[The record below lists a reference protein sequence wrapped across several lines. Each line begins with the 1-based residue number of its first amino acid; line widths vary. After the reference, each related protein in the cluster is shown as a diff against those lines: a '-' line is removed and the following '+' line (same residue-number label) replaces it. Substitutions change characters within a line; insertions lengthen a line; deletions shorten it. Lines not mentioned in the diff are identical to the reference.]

1 MRFAYLG
8 NAELSISQTQ
18 VVGLVLATTGQVIR
32 KLRTKYLGAIMQ
44 RITFIG
50 EIMCGKARL
59 LSQLGVITVFVL
71 LAALLPVTSADAQLA
86 SVKVDTEG
94 AHAGEFRVPLNK
106 SQILRVDQR
115 FGDLRLG
122 NSAIADVVPLTDR
135 TIYVL
140 GKAVGSTNLTILG
153 GNGRLL
159 AVIDLMVT
167 FDAQGLKA
175 KLAEIVPSARV
186 EVRAVNNALILSGD
200 MASSVEL
207 ARVIAV
213 AETFAPN
220 SVRNLMRLQGSQQ
233 VLLEVRFAEMSRT
246 AAKKLGINLAA
257 TLGDFSFTSIPNA
270 GLESIFSSVLN
281 LRPDGNTITAAIDAL
296 EDKNLVKTLAE
307 PNLIALSGET
317 ARFLAGGEFPVQ
329 STDGDGNVNIE
340 FKEFGVGL
348 AFTPTVL
355 EDGLINLIVEPE
367 VSELDL
373 NSAVGDTPGLST
385 RKAKTTV
392 EVRDGQSFAIAGL
405 LQNNFRDNVEQVP
418 FLGDIPILG
427 ALFRS
432 SQFQREETELVIM
445 VTPRLVSP
453 VVAGS
458 IALPTDNF
466 SPPSD
471 LNLFLLG
478 NLEGPRRVP
487 AEGKGKGHQVNFNNS
502 DDAVQQLLSDG
513 QPAAGLDGPHGHILQ

>member
-1 MRFAYLG
+1 M
-8 NAELSISQTQ
+8 
-18 VVGLVLATTGQVIR
+18 
-32 KLRTKYLGAIMQ
+32 KYLGAKMQ
-44 RITFIG
+44 RVITIG
-50 EIMCGKARL
+50 EVMRAKARL
-59 LSQLGVITVFVL
+59 LSQLGAVTVFVL
-71 LAALLPVTSADAQLA
+71 LAALLPITSADAQLA
-86 SVKVDTEG
+86 SVKIDTEG

-140 GKAVGSTNLTILG
+140 GKAVGSTSLTILG
-153 GNGRLL
+153 NNGRLL

-200 MASSVEL
+200 VASSVEL

-220 SVRNLMRLQGSQQ
+220 SVRNLMRLEGSQQ
-233 VLLEVRFAEMSRT
+233 VLLEVRFAEMGRT

-257 TLGDFSFTSIPNA
+257 TFGDFSLTSIPDA
-270 GLESIFSSVLN
+270 GLSSIFTGLLG
-281 LRPDGNTITAAIDAL
+281 LRPSGHTVDLTLDAL

-329 STDGDGNVNIE
+329 STDGDGNVSIE

-355 EDGLINLIVEPE
+355 EDGLINLVVEPE

-373 NSAVGDTPGLST
+373 SAAVGDTPGLST

-405 LQNNFRDNVEQVP
+405 LQNNFKDNIEQVP

-427 ALFRS
+427 VLFRS
-432 SQFQREETELVIM
+432 SQFQRDETELVIV

-458 IALPTDNF
+458 IALPTDGF
-466 SPPSD
+466 APPSD
-471 LNLFLLG
+471 LSLFLLG
-478 NLEGPRRVP
+478 NLEGPKRPP
-487 AEGKGKGHQVNFNNS
+487 AGAEGEGKGKGHQVNFKR
-502 DDAVQQLLSDG
+502 DDAVQQLLSSG

>member
-1 MRFAYLG
+1 M
-8 NAELSISQTQ
+8 
-18 VVGLVLATTGQVIR
+18 
-32 KLRTKYLGAIMQ
+32 KYLGAKMQ
-44 RITFIG
+44 RIISIG
-50 EIMCGKARL
+50 EIMRGQARL
-59 LSQLGVITVFVL
+59 LRHLGAITAFVL
-71 LAALLPVTSADAQLA
+71 LAAILPITGADAQLA

-94 AHAGEFRVPLNK
+94 AYAGEFRVPLNK

-140 GKAVGSTNLTILG
+140 GKAVGSTNLTILSTG
-153 GNGRLL
+153 GRLL
-159 AVIDLMVT
+159 AVVDLMVT

-186 EVRAVNNALILSGD
+186 EVRAVNNTLILSGD
-200 MASSVEL
+200 VASSVEL

-220 SVRNLMRLQGSQQ
+220 SVRNLMRLEGSQQ

-257 TLGDFSFTSIPNA
+257 TISDFSLLSVPNA
-270 GLESIFSSVLN
+270 GLGSIFSSVLELTPN
-281 LRPDGNTITAAIDAL
+281 SHTITARLDAL

-317 ARFLAGGEFPVQ
+317 AKFLAGGEFPIQ
-329 STDGDGNVNIE
+329 STDGDGNVSIE

-355 EDGLINLIVEPE
+355 ENGLINLVVEVE
-367 VSELDL
+367 VSELDQRA
-373 NSAVGDTPGLST
+373 AVGDTPGLST

-405 LQNNFRDNVEQVP
+405 LKNNFRDNIQQVP

-432 SQFQREETELVIM
+432 TRFQRDESELVIV

-453 VVAGS
+453 VLAGS
-458 IALPTDNF
+458 VALPTDNF
-466 SPPSD
+466 AAPSD
-471 LNLFLLG
+471 LSLFLLG

-487 AEGKGKGHQVNFNNS
+487 AGAEGAGKGHQVNYNR
-502 DDAVQQLLSDG
+502 DDALQQLLRSG
-513 QPAAGLDGPHGHILQ
+513 QTAAGLDGPHGHILQ

>member
-1 MRFAYLG
+1 M
-8 NAELSISQTQ
+8 
-18 VVGLVLATTGQVIR
+18 
-32 KLRTKYLGAIMQ
+32 KYLGAKMQ
-44 RITFIG
+44 RIISIG
-50 EIMCGKARL
+50 EIMCGQTLLLRRL
-59 LSQLGVITVFVL
+59 GIVAVFVL
-71 LAALLPVTSADAQLA
+71 LAALLPITSADAQLA

-94 AHAGEFRVPLNK
+94 AHAGEFRIPLNK

-140 GKAVGSTNLTILG
+140 GKAVGSTSLTILG
-153 GNGRLL
+153 ANKRLL

-167 FDAQGLKA
+167 FDAQGLKS
-175 KLAEIVPSARV
+175 KLAEIVPAARV

-200 MASSVEL
+200 VASSVEL

-246 AAKKLGINLAA
+246 VAKKLGINLSA
-257 TLGDFSFTSIPNA
+257 TIGDFTLSSLPDA
-270 GLESIFSSVLN
+270 GLSSIFSGVLS
-281 LRPDGNTITAAIDAL
+281 LRPNNDTITATLDAL
-296 EDKNLVKTLAE
+296 EEKNLVKTLAE
-307 PNLIALSGET
+307 PNLIALSGQT

-329 STDGDGNVNIE
+329 STDGEGNVSIS

-355 EDGLINLIVEPE
+355 ENGLINLVVEPE

-373 NSAVGDTPGLST
+373 SAGVGDTPGLST
-385 RKAKTTV
+385 RKVKTTV

-405 LQNNFRDNVEQVP
+405 LQNNFRDNIEQVP

-432 SQFQREETELVIM
+432 AQFQRDETELVIV

-458 IALPTDNF
+458 VALPTDGF
-466 SPPSD
+466 APPSD
-471 LNLFLLG
+471 MNLFLLG
-478 NLEGPRRVP
+478 NLEGPKRLP
-487 AEGKGKGHQVNFNNS
+487 AGAEGQGHQVNFNR
-502 DDAVQQLLSDG
+502 DDAVQQLLSGG
-513 QPAAGLDGPHGHILQ
+513 QPAAGIDGPHGHILQ